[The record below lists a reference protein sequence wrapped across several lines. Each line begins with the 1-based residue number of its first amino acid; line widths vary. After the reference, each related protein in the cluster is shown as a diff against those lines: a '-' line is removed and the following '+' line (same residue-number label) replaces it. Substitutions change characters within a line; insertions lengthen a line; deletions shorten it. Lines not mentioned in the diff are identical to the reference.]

1 MKFAVA
7 AVLLLVAVF
16 GFFIGYAVCS
26 FLLGTVLDVLT
37 PFADQLSTSNAKDD
51 MVLVNSGFGIICAI
65 ILVFIIIVF
74 VLDSLSDEPEVYWEE
89 K

>member
-7 AVLLLVAVF
+7 AVLLVVAVF
-16 GFFIGYAVCS
+16 GFFIGYAVSS
-26 FLLGTVLDVLT
+26 FLLGAVYDALT